1 MFTTIWREN
10 YETNIES
17 KEDMTEQEAKQFVN
31 LVENM
36 RKAQKEYFRGR
47 TGRDLDR
54 AKKLESEVDKII
66 KREREEQLEALQ
78 GKLF

>member
-1 MFTTIWREN
+1 
-10 YETNIES
+10 
-17 KEDMTEQEAKQFVN
+17 MTEQETKQFVN

-47 TGRDLDR
+47 MGRDLDR
-54 AKKLESEVDKII
+54 AKKIEAEVDKII
-66 KREREEQLEALQ
+66 KRERDEQLEVLQ

>member
-1 MFTTIWREN
+1 
-10 YETNIES
+10 
-17 KEDMTEQEAKQFVN
+17 MTENEAKQFVN

-36 RKAQKEYFRGR
+36 RKAQKEYFRWKM
-47 TGRDLDR
+47 GRDLDR

-66 KREREEQLEALQ
+66 KREREEQLEVLQ

>member
-1 MFTTIWREN
+1 
-10 YETNIES
+10 
-17 KEDMTEQEAKQFVN
+17 MTEQEAKQFVN

-47 TGRDLDR
+47 MGRDLDR

-66 KREREEQLEALQ
+66 KREREEQLEVLQ

>member
-1 MFTTIWREN
+1 
-10 YETNIES
+10 
-17 KEDMTEQEAKQFVN
+17 MTEQEAKQFVN

-47 TGRDLDR
+47 IGRDPDR

-66 KREREEQLEALQ
+66 KREREKQLEELQ

>member
-1 MFTTIWREN
+1 
-10 YETNIES
+10 
-17 KEDMTEQEAKQFVN
+17 MTEQEAKHFVN

-47 TGRDLDR
+47 MGRDLDR

-66 KREREEQLEALQ
+66 KRERDKQLEALQ
-78 GKLF
+78 PKLF

>member
-1 MFTTIWREN
+1 
-10 YETNIES
+10 
-17 KEDMTEQEAKQFVN
+17 MTEQEAKQFVN

-47 TGRDLDR
+47 IGRDLDR

-66 KREREEQLEALQ
+66 KREREKQLEELQ

>member
-1 MFTTIWREN
+1 
-10 YETNIES
+10 
-17 KEDMTEQEAKQFVN
+17 MTEQESKQFVN

-47 TGRDLDR
+47 MGRDLDR

>member
-1 MFTTIWREN
+1 
-10 YETNIES
+10 
-17 KEDMTEQEAKQFVN
+17 MTEQETKQFVN

-47 TGRDLDR
+47 MGRDLDR

-66 KREREEQLEALQ
+66 KRERDKQLEALQ
-78 GKLF
+78 PKLF

>member
-1 MFTTIWREN
+1 
-10 YETNIES
+10 
-17 KEDMTEQEAKQFVN
+17 MTENEAKQFVN

-36 RKAQKEYFRGR
+36 RKAQKEYFRGK

-54 AKKLESEVDKII
+54 TKKLESEVDKII
-66 KREREEQLEALQ
+66 KREREEQLEVLQ

>member
-1 MFTTIWREN
+1 M
-10 YETNIES
+10 
-17 KEDMTEQEAKQFVN
+17 MTENEAKQFVT

-36 RKAQKEYFRGR
+36 RKAQKEYFRGKM
-47 TGRDLDR
+47 GRDLVR

-66 KREREEQLEALQ
+66 KRVRDNQLEVLQ

>member
-1 MFTTIWREN
+1 
-10 YETNIES
+10 
-17 KEDMTEQEAKQFVN
+17 MTEQEAKQFVN

-47 TGRDLDR
+47 IGRDLDR
-54 AKKLESEVDKII
+54 SKKLESEVDKII
-66 KREREEQLEALQ
+66 KREREKQLEELQ

>member
-1 MFTTIWREN
+1 
-10 YETNIES
+10 
-17 KEDMTEQEAKQFVN
+17 MTEQEAKQFVN

-47 TGRDLDR
+47 IGRDLEK